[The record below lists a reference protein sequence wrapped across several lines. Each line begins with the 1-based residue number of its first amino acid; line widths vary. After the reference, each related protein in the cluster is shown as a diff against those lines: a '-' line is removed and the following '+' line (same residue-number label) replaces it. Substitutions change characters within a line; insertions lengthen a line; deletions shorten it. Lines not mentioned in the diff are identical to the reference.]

1 MKVGAVTIGQSPRVD
16 VMGDMKAILGEE
28 VEVLEA
34 GALDGLSMEEIE
46 EMEPGEDDYVL
57 VSRLKSGGFA
67 KFGESFILSRLQ
79 DCITRLENNGAE
91 VIVFLCAGSFP
102 DIFKANVPLIYPS
115 KILNGI
121 AKAVSER
128 SNMILITPDEEQIQQ
143 AYDQWGPIMEQV
155 TAIAANPYGDEEEL
169 IKAAQKA
176 KEIDSDLIVMDCIGY
191 TEAAKKLVRKI
202 SGKPVILCRT
212 MLARVISEWVDV

>member
-34 GALDGLSMEEIE
+34 GALDGLSME
-46 EMEPGEDDYVL
+46 
-57 VSRLKSGGFA
+57 SGGFA

>member
-57 VSRLKSGGFA
+57 VSRLQSGGFA

-79 DCITRLENNGAE
+79 DCITPVSYTHLGS
-91 VIVFLCAGSFP
+91 CAG
-102 DIFKANVPLIYPS
+102 K
-115 KILNGI
+115 K
-121 AKAVSER
+121 
-128 SNMILITPDEEQIQQ
+128 M
-143 AYDQWGPIMEQV
+143 
-155 TAIAANPYGDEEEL
+155 
-169 IKAAQKA
+169 
-176 KEIDSDLIVMDCIGY
+176 KE
-191 TEAAKKLVRKI
+191 KR
-202 SGKPVILCRT
+202 
-212 MLARVISEWVDV
+212 